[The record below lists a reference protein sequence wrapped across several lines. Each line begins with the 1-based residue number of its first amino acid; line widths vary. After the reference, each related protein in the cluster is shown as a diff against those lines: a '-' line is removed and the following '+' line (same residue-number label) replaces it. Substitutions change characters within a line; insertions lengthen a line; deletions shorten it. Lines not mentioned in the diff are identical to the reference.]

1 MSSDENGRRDPQ
13 HLFVGSSTLIAR
25 RSLQKSVSFVLF
37 NLTVFVRRL
46 SRASLAAS
54 AVAGAHI
61 VFDVVDVVVA
71 FTLAGVAVVA
81 ASLLLFLLMLWLLLL
96 QMFSVLHFVSM
107 VVVAGRDDF

>member
-25 RSLQKSVSFVLF
+25 RSLPKSVSFVLF

-61 VFDVVDVVVA
+61 VLDVVDVCCCFYISRCCCCCCFITAVLVDVVA
-71 FTLAGVAVVA
+71 VA
-81 ASLLLFLLMLWLLLL
+81 AANVFCSSFR
-96 QMFSVLHFVSM
+96 SH
-107 VVVAGRDDF
+107 GCCRRT